1 MTLASGTKLGPYEI
15 IEPLG
20 AGGMGEVYRAKDTRL
35 DRTVAIKVLPPQFS
49 SDPTRKMRFEREAKT
64 VSTLN
69 HPNICSLFDVG
80 SQDGVEF
87 LVMECIEGES
97 LAKRLERGAMPVDQ
111 VLRFGAE
118 LAAAIGTAH
127 RGGVIHRDIKPG
139 NVMLTKSG
147 AKLLDF
153 GLARPAAA
161 AASLATMT
169 ATSASPSP
177 VTEQGTI
184 VGTFQY
190 MSPEQVEGKELDA
203 RSDIF
208 SLGAVLYEMVTGE
221 RAFQG
226 KSQLSVASA
235 ILEKEVPPIRNLK
248 PLTPPSLEHVIGRC
262 LAKDPDDRWQTGRDL
277 AGELKWI
284 SDSGTN
290 MSGTAA
296 AVHMQTVPARAGKGA
311 WGWVAAGVLAAILLV
326 GAVFSRTQRTVEEPK
341 YFFAP
346 LSFSARGMAIAPN
359 GHTVAIVGYKTE
371 ERKNLVW
378 LYEVGGREAKSVAG
392 TEDANFPFWSPDG
405 KSLGFFADGKLKR
418 VDIAGGAAQTLADAP
433 TGRGGTWNQNGEILF
448 TPSGE
453 MGVVLNLI
461 SATGGAAKPVSVL
474 DPKRNETS
482 HRWPMFLPD
491 GKHYLY
497 LAFDVADRAGADAIY
512 AAELGTGEK
521 HFVVRAVSNAAFA
534 EPGFL
539 FFYRDGALFSQ
550 HFDLKSLELS
560 GTPQPV
566 LADVQLLPRIGR
578 ASFAV
583 SNDGLLVVQSGAA
596 ASLSRLIWYDR
607 KGNEQGSV
615 GAPDVYANVELSHD
629 GKSVAVDKTDL
640 ENQNAD
646 VWIYNLHGEGAKRM
660 TFNPAIDATP
670 VWSPDSTQILFSSGR
685 KPTFDLYL
693 KDVNGAQE
701 EKAANDDPTGDKYP
715 TSWSRDGKTILFTEG
730 GQLRLMSYPG
740 MNSRDFFKGT
750 ASVKSGQFSPDGKW
764 VAYSSNESGRWEI
777 YVTSYPDAKG
787 KWQVSNQGGTQP
799 RWRGDSKELFFLAPD
814 AMMMAVPVSG
824 GATFNFGAPVAL
836 FQATPREMVATSEM
850 IAYDVTNDGQKFLI
864 NTDVKTGNAQPMSV
878 ILNWDAE
885 LKNK

>member
-1 MTLASGTKLGPYEI
+1 MTLPAGTKLGPYEI
-15 IEPLG
+15 VEPLG

-35 DRTVAIKVLPPQFS
+35 DRAVAIKVLPPQFS
-49 SDPTRKMRFEREAKT
+49 SDPTRKMRFEREART

-87 LVMECIEGES
+87 LVMECIDGES
-97 LAKRLERGAMPVDQ
+97 LAKRLKRGALAVDQ
-111 VLRFGAE
+111 VLRIGAE
-118 LAAAIGTAH
+118 LAAAVGTAH

-139 NVMLTKSG
+139 NIMLTKSG

-153 GLARPAAA
+153 GLARPTAAT
-161 AASLATMT
+161 ASVASMT
-169 ATSASPSP
+169 TTSASPSP
-177 VTEQGTI
+177 VTEEGTI

-190 MSPEQVEGKELDA
+190 MSPEQLEGKELDA

-221 RAFQG
+221 RAFPG
-226 KSQLSVASA
+226 NSQLGVASA
-235 ILEKEVPPIRNLK
+235 ILEKDVAPIRNLK
-248 PLTPPSLEHVIGRC
+248 PLTPASLEHVIGRC

-284 SDSGTN
+284 ADSGSNPSASITPVHTQ
-290 MSGTAA
+290 SLAA
-296 AVHMQTVPARAGKGA
+296 QDLKRM
-311 WGWVAAGVLAAILLV
+311 WGWIAAGLLAALLIA
-326 GAVFSRTQRTVEEPK
+326 GAVLWHTKKQEERTQ
-341 YFFAP
+341 YFSAP
-346 LSFSARGMAIAPN
+346 LPFSVRGMAIAPN
-359 GHTVAIVGYKTE
+359 GHTVAVVGYKAE

-433 TGRGGTWNQNGEILF
+433 TGRGGTWNQNGDILF

-461 SATGGAAKPVSVL
+461 SATGGVPKPISVL

-497 LAFDVADRAGADAIY
+497 LAFDVADRAGTDAIY
-512 AAELGTGEK
+512 AGELGSSGK
-521 HFVVRAVSNAAFA
+521 KLLARAVSNAAYA
-534 EPGFL
+534 EPGL
-539 FFYRDGALFSQ
+539 LLFYRDGALFSQ
-550 HFDLKSLELS
+550 HFDANSLALS

-583 SNDGLLVVQSGAA
+583 SNDGLLVAQSGAA

-615 GAPDVYANVELSHD
+615 GAPDVYANLALSQD

-640 ENQNAD
+640 ANQNAD
-646 VWIYNLHGEGAKRM
+646 VWIYNLHGEGVKRM

-685 KPTFDLYL
+685 NPTFDLYL
-693 KDVNGAQE
+693 KNVDGAQE
-701 EKAANDDPTGDKYP
+701 EKSINDDPTGDKYP
-715 TSWSRDGKTILFTEG
+715 TSWSRDGKTIMFTR
-730 GQLRLMSYPG
+730 GQRLWLMSYPELKT
-740 MNSRDFFKGT
+740 RVFFDGSGST
-750 ASVKSGQFSPDGKW
+750 KSGQFSPDGKW

-799 RWRGDSKELFFLAPD
+799 RWRGDGKELFFLAPD
-814 AMMMAVPVSG
+814 AMMMAVPVG
-824 GATFNFGAPVAL
+824 GEGSFNFGAPVGL
-836 FQATPREMVATSEM
+836 FHATPREMVATSEM
-850 IAYDVTNDGQKFLI
+850 IAYDVTKDGQKFLI
-864 NTDVKTGNAQPMSV
+864 NTDITTGNAQPMSV
-878 ILNWDAE
+878 VLHWDAE